1 MPIPDRP
8 KIYHIVHV
16 DRLPSIIAEGFLLC
30 DAEIVRRAA
39 AIPAHGMG
47 TTIGMSSIKQRR
59 LSELT
64 LTSHP
69 GLYVGQCVPFYFCP
83 RSIMLYLIHC
93 ANHAEL
99 AYRGGQGPIV
109 HLEADLKAT
118 VDWANGSDRRW
129 AFTLSNAGARY
140 FEDRADLAQLGE
152 INWDAV
158 QTIRWAGTGI
168 SGSVKEGKQAE
179 FLLEQSFPWELVTK
193 IGVRSQQVYGQVRAA
208 LRASDQKPHVV
219 IKPDWYY

>member
-1 MPIPDRP
+1 MPPPAAP

-16 DRLPSIIAEGFLLC
+16 DRLPSIIAEGGLLC

-39 AIPAHGMG
+39 ANPAMG
-47 TTIGMSSIKQRR
+47 TTIGMTSIKERR
-59 LSELT
+59 LNELE
-64 LTSHP
+64 LSSHP
-69 GLYVGQCVPFYFCP
+69 GLRVGGCVPFYFCP

-109 HLEADLKAT
+109 HLEADLRDSVA
-118 VDWANGSDRRW
+118 WADQNRSRW
-129 AFTLSNAGARY
+129 AFTLSNAGAYY
-140 FEDRADLAQLGE
+140 FEDRADLGQLDA

-158 QTIRWAGTGI
+158 QTNRWAGNGI
-168 SGSVKEGKQAE
+168 SRSVKEGKQAE
-179 FLLEQSFPWELVTK
+179 FLMERAFPWQLVTR

-208 LRASDQKPHVV
+208 LQAAGHKPHVE